1 MTCHLDGGGE
11 KRQISQGP
19 PPGPPGRVPGLALPA
34 IGRGLRGVRLAGLR
48 EAREEGEALVDL
60 QRALHFCGEFF
71 FCFSSFFFPGSRTAK
86 KTRRRK
92 EKLTSFSTPS
102 KKTPPP
108 QFCGH
113 DIGIHAPG
121 RCSDRKTCES
131 GGDSDVEPWVV
142 SHHVLLA
149 HSRAVAAFRALFPKG
164 DDGKQERFIGI
175 NLNSEWA
182 EPLDASDPKDASAAG
197 RYLDAQLGLYAQPIF
212 GGVSGKGDYP
222 DSLKELVP
230 ALPKFT
236 GEEKKALLGS
246 ADYFLLNHYTSRWV
260 QDSPG
265 EKPVNAKALTHRP
278 GGASGIAIG
287 PQAASF
293 WLFSVPWG

>member
-1 MTCHLDGGGE
+1 
-11 KRQISQGP
+11 
-19 PPGPPGRVPGLALPA
+19 
-34 IGRGLRGVRLAGLR
+34 VRHWSTFNEPYTFA
-48 EAREEGEALVDL
+48 VS
-60 QRALHFCGEFF
+60 FF
-71 FCFSSFFFPGSRTAK
+71 FVFPLFFFPGSRTAK

-92 EKLTSFSTPS
+92 EKITSFSTPS

-149 HSRAVAAFRALFPKG
+149 HSRAVAAFRALF
-164 DDGKQERFIGI
+164 
-175 NLNSEWA
+175 
-182 EPLDASDPKDASAAG
+182 ASAAG

>member
-1 MTCHLDGGGE
+1 MRC
-11 KRQISQGP
+11 
-19 PPGPPGRVPGLALPA
+19 V
-34 IGRGLRGVRLAGLR
+34 
-48 EAREEGEALVDL
+48 
-60 QRALHFCGEFF
+60 FF
-71 FCFSSFFFPGSRTAK
+71 FIFRFSFFFSRFGTTKKERK
-86 KTRRRK
+86 KTHSVVPPR
-92 EKLTSFSTPS
+92 LS
-102 KKTPPP
+102 KKKKPPKKKK

-121 RCSDRKTCES
+121 RCSDRAACEA
-131 GGDSDVEPWVV
+131 GGDSAVEPWVV

-149 HSRAVAAFRALFPKG
+149 HARAVAKFRALFPTDK
-164 DDGKQERFIGI
+164 KERFIGI

-182 EPLDASDPKDASAAG
+182 EPLDASDPRDAAAAQ
-197 RYLDAQLGLYAQPIF
+197 RYLDAQLGIYAQPIF
-212 GGVSGKGDYP
+212 GGVAGRGDYP

-236 GEEKKALLGS
+236 EEEKRALLGS

>member
-1 MTCHLDGGGE
+1 M
-11 KRQISQGP
+11 
-19 PPGPPGRVPGLALPA
+19 
-34 IGRGLRGVRLAGLR
+34 
-48 EAREEGEALVDL
+48 
-60 QRALHFCGEFF
+60 
-71 FCFSSFFFPGSRTAK
+71 
-86 KTRRRK
+86 
-92 EKLTSFSTPS
+92 
-102 KKTPPP
+102 
-108 QFCGH
+108 
-113 DIGIHAPG
+113 
-121 RCSDRKTCES
+121 
-131 GGDSDVEPWVV
+131 V
-142 SHHVLLA
+142 SHHFLLA
-149 HSRAVAAFRALFPKG
+149 HARAVAKFRALFPTG
-164 DDGKQERFIGI
+164 ENQERFIGI

-182 EPLDASDPKDASAAG
+182 EPLDARDPRDAAAAQ

-212 GGVSGKGDYP
+212 GGVTGKGDYP

-236 GEEKKALLGS
+236 EEEKAALLGS

-260 QDSPG
+260 QHSPG

>member
-1 MTCHLDGGGE
+1 MTCHLDGGGKNVKSRRDLPQALQE
-11 KRQISQGP
+11 EYQGWLSPQSVADFEVYASLVFERLGKR
-19 PPGPPGRVPGLALPA
+19 
-34 IGRGLRGVRLAGLR
+34 VRHWSTFNEPYTFA
-48 EAREEGEALVDL
+48 VS
-60 QRALHFCGEFF
+60 FF
-71 FCFSSFFFPGSRTAK
+71 FVFPLFFFPGSRTAK

>member
-1 MTCHLDGGGE
+1 MKHWSTFNE
-11 KRQISQGP
+11 P
-19 PPGPPGRVPGLALPA
+19 YTFAV
-34 IGRGLRGVRLAGLR
+34 
-48 EAREEGEALVDL
+48 
-60 QRALHFCGEFF
+60 
-71 FCFSSFFFPGSRTAK
+71 SFFLFFLSGSVERR
-86 KTRRRK
+86 KTRRK
-92 EKLTSFSTPS
+92 KTHPFQNPS
-102 KKTPPP
+102 KNL

-121 RCSDRKTCES
+121 RCSDRKSCEA

-149 HSRAVAAFRALFPKG
+149 HAKAVAKFRALFPEG
-164 DDGKQERFIGI
+164 ERQERFIGI

-182 EPLDASDPKDASAAG
+182 EPLDPKDPKDAAAAG
-197 RYLDAQLGLYAQPIF
+197 RYLDAQLGIYAQPIF
-212 GGVSGKGDYP
+212 GGPSGKGDYP
-222 DSLKELVP
+222 DSLKKLVP

-236 GEEKKALLGS
+236 DEEKAALLGS

-265 EKPVNAKALTHRP
+265 EKPVNAKALTHRA